1 MEVQQFFERLQVGA
15 EVRLEWRHRALHYPF
30 QIQRHRCP
38 VSIMIDVFA
47 GSDMPAIG
55 ADFQIDNGVGAD
67 I

>member
-1 MEVQQFFERLQVGA
+1 
-15 EVRLEWRHRALHYPF
+15 
-30 QIQRHRCP
+30 
-38 VSIMIDVFA
+38 MIDVFA